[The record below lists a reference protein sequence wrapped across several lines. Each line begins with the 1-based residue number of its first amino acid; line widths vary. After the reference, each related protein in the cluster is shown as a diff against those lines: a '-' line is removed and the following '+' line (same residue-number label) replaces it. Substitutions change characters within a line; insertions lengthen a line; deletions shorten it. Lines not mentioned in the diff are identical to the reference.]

1 MTSPFGRSDKPK
13 RVLSFCQLTPM
24 ATQMVPFVVAL
35 TKITTNGDCS
45 KERPCFLRLVNTTLP
60 SQCRAHKKWSV
71 VRPSPDPKRD
81 VFLPQEVVFCV
92 RNGCEKGVMRAYI

>member
-1 MTSPFGRSDKPK
+1 
-13 RVLSFCQLTPM
+13 M

-71 VRPSPDPKRD
+71 VRPGPDPKRD
-81 VFLPQEVVFCV
+81 VFCPKRSFFMSETDVKKAL
-92 RNGCEKGVMRAYI
+92 

>member
-13 RVLSFCQLTPM
+13 RVLSFCQFAPM

-35 TKITTNGDCS
+35 TKITTNDDCS
-45 KERPCFLRLVNTTLP
+45 KERACFLRLVNTTLP

-71 VRPSPDPKRD
+71 VRPGPDPKRD
-81 VFLPQEVVFCV
+81 VFWLQEVVFCV